1 MGTELYYRVFSYQ
14 FVIQSTTKWFKA
26 RQNPIVY
33 YWSRAT
39 SLKYLCISTSM
50 TQVWPRTE
58 TFKYYQMT
66 EKGKDKRTIW
76 LQRCLGLNFDV
87 GAWRQCITIV
97 DVGDPNSQKQSL
109 TSYSCHQHI
118 SSKIYVGDL
127 MMVTFSVVNNSYRL
141 RTSWNCYQQNLYSVC
156 VSNINEA

>member
-1 MGTELYYRVFSYQ
+1 MFVTEFGCWWRL
-14 FVIQSTTKWFKA
+14 
-26 RQNPIVY
+26 
-33 YWSRAT
+33 
-39 SLKYLCISTSM
+39 LK
-50 TQVWPRTE
+50 
-58 TFKYYQMT
+58 
-66 EKGKDKRTIW
+66 
-76 LQRCLGLNFDV
+76 V
-87 GAWRQCITIV
+87 GAWRQCIKVV

-156 VSNINEA
+156 GYSVCVSNINESLSMTHKTVLNLLHFQPHYQALNDIIICNLK